1 MPPILAAGGAPTGV
15 VIAEAFIDDVLVD
28 VEPVDV
34 EPVDVEL
41 VAVEPGATT
50 ATVES
55 AARAES

>member
-15 VIAEAFIDDVLVD
+15 VIAEAFTDDVL
-28 VEPVDV
+28 
-34 EPVDVEL
+34 VDVEL

-55 AARAES
+55 AARAKS

>member
-34 EPVDVEL
+34 EL